1 MLYKCMHKKF
11 GTILYC
17 RGGDILTSLSWA
29 LGSSRT
35 DKESIY
41 ERDTNSLQ
49 PNNEVAL
56 NKAAY
61 ILNDLLYEENRR
73 LSASKCDDDALLF
86 DIDKYLQA
94 INPSIARLLLNVTS
108 TVHANL
114 GQESDGSIITHLKKV
129 KIFFILCLLLF
140 AKA

>member
-1 MLYKCMHKKF
+1 MHKKL

-17 RGGDILTSLSWA
+17 RGGDILTTLSWV

-35 DKESIY
+35 DKDSIY

-61 ILNDLLYEENRR
+61 ILNDLLHEENRR
-73 LSASKCDDDALLF
+73 LSASKCNDALLF

-94 INPSIARLLLNVTS
+94 INPSIARFLPTVTS

-114 GQESDGSIITHLKKV
+114 GQEFDGSSITHLKKV
-129 KIFFILCLLLF
+129 RIYLLF
-140 AKA
+140 CASYFFAKT